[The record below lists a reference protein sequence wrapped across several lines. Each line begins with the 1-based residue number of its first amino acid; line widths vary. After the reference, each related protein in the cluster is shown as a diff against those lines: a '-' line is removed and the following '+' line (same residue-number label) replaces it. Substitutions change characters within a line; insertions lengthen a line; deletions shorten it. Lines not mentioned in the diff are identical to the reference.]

1 MILTLKHLTQRS
13 KAFQVGKVS
22 SKKTTIGYNPIIG
35 GIPTQK
41 NTIYTALKL
50 IEPQM
55 KVVNVGGFPPITTL
69 DLELYICAQE
79 IRFAN

>member
-1 MILTLKHLTQRS
+1 M
-13 KAFQVGKVS
+13 VGIIRGAQWPTAS
-22 SKKTTIGYNPIIG
+22 CIGYNPIIG